1 MSDKSLV
8 DELRRWATEEF
19 NLPPDS
25 LPNNNY
31 LKTLCVGNGRSIWKY
46 MIQHVYS
53 QRNVRIMRGN
63 LQWYQTLQDKE
74 LKKAEGQSEAAKRR
88 ELQTKIEQLRSE
100 IIVVDSQIRGTEEQ
114 LAAQERSISCIKGQI
129 KDSQCR
135 ELILQ
140 AFRQRCSLGRQILSD
155 DLKKIDGHCQ
165 GLEEIARKAEIEM
178 LYESEPSDIMD
189 DKRGNVKGGAEAQV
203 LRELR
208 ALCDDRVQF
217 YQSLQESELKLPN
230 SANRHM
236 TREQRTTVYQYW
248 LSSVEK
254 VLGDYP
260 PNHVLSALQYLAFR
274 EQTELEKKL
283 VSADVTQDLT
293 SLRFQYESN
302 RFLDVSLEEKNELPP
317 VKTLLEAAWEEV
329 QQSQVELAQ
338 TRRRVQG
345 LKQQLVVRKKE
356 TAAADELHCDAAA
369 LSALEVE
376 LQGVMQAA
384 ALDHIRDFCIQLDRH
399 AKSRQEALRSLHNQ
413 WQSILDFRE
422 LVALRQEQIRGLI
435 RGNSTGKTQLIR
447 LHKELQEFIEGKV
460 LPQFA
465 DVINAA
471 TDLRNS
477 ISKEARQFGSV
488 SLVSL
493 DRRVVDGIRR
503 VPASSLSI
511 HRLASPNFSSL
522 CQNLSFPVHKAPE
535 ELCSQ
540 ARYLQLDFRFLRRL
554 LQLYTTSLQNVQTEA
569 EQLHASDQKAL
580 LNRIKEED
588 QRILKSL
595 LPRAR
600 GLTQGC
606 AQALSYRDQFQT
618 AISHWWDKPA
628 QHVLPE
634 VSKGG
639 LTFQQWLQR
648 WKLAAKDL

>member
-1 MSDKSLV
+1 MSDKNLV

-31 LKTLCVGNGRSIWKY
+31 LKTWVCQRPNASFFSIFINYIFDLSSSLFSCIKC
-46 MIQHVYS
+46 H
-53 QRNVRIMRGN
+53 R
-63 LQWYQTLQDKE
+63 LPFQTVCWEWQVNMEVHDPARLLTKVS
-74 LKKAEGQSEAAKRR
+74 LRR

-100 IIVVDSQIRGTEEQ
+100 VIVVDSQIRGTEEQ
-114 LAAQERSISCIKGQI
+114 LATQGSSNPL
-129 KDSQCR
+129 DSQCR

-155 DLKKIDGHCQ
+155 DVKKIDEEKKVHFKFKW
-165 GLEEIARKAEIEM
+165 GLF
-178 LYESEPSDIMD
+178 LSSEC
-189 DKRGNVKGGAEAQV
+189 VFLQQ
-203 LRELR
+203 RELR
-208 ALCDDRVQF
+208 ALCVDRVQF
-217 YQSLQESELKLPN
+217 YQSLQESELKLLN

-283 VSADVTQDLT
+283 VSAD
-293 SLRFQYESN
+293 SCASFRFQYESN
-302 RFLDVSLEEKNELPP
+302 RLLDVSLEERNELPP
-317 VKTLLEAAWEEV
+317 VKTLLEAAWEDV

-338 TRRRVQG
+338 TRCRVQG
-345 LKQQLVVRKKE
+345 LKQQLVARKKE
-356 TAAADELHCDAAA
+356 TAAADE
-369 LSALEVE
+369 SALEVE

-399 AKSRQEALRSLHNQ
+399 AKSRQEALRSLHSQ

-447 LHKELQEFIEGKV
+447 LHKELQEFIEGEV

-535 ELCSQ
+535 GLCSQ

>member
-1 MSDKSLV
+1 MSDKNLV

-31 LKTLCVGNGRSIWKY
+31 LKTWVCQRPNRFYYFCLFS
-46 MIQHVYS
+46 S
-53 QRNVRIMRGN
+53 RNVRIMRGN
-63 LQWYQTLQDKE
+63 LQWYPLAHLMCLHAQ
-74 LKKAEGQSEAAKRR
+74 LKKVEGQSEAAKRR

-100 IIVVDSQIRGTEEQ
+100 VIVVDSQIRGTEEQ
-114 LAAQERSISCIKGQI
+114 LATQERSISCIKGQI

-155 DLKKIDGHCQ
+155 DVKKIDGHCQ
-165 GLEEIARKAEIEM
+165 VHFKFKWGLFLLRSHLKNVSFDLIFGKYLLLHF
-178 LYESEPSDIMD
+178 LYYS
-189 DKRGNVKGGAEAQV
+189 
-203 LRELR
+203 
-208 ALCDDRVQF
+208 
-217 YQSLQESELKLPN
+217 
-230 SANRHM
+230 M

-302 RFLDVSLEEKNELPP
+302 RLLDVSLEERNELPP
-317 VKTLLEAAWEEV
+317 VKTLLEAAWEDV

-338 TRRRVQG
+338 TRCRVQG
-345 LKQQLVVRKKE
+345 LKQQLVARKKE

-399 AKSRQEALRSLHNQ
+399 AKSRQEALRSLHSQ

-447 LHKELQEFIEGKV
+447 LHKELQEFIEGEV

-535 ELCSQ
+535 GLCSQ